1 MSIGEYK
8 VTQLNTPGLFLEETL
23 LTADFE
29 LDSGAKE
36 KASKVQDLPEVR
48 LSMESFGFA
57 GFARIVRP
65 IQEL

>member
-1 MSIGEYK
+1 M
-8 VTQLNTPGLFLEETL
+8 EETL